1 MVLFLDLVLVDER
14 PKGTKT
20 LRRPNSNFKPA
31 HRPDY
36 PEQLEASL
44 CALMSVVL
52 TDTEGTRTPDRTDP
66 AALFS
71 CQSPFLDN
79 PTLLVLR
86 LPSPQCSS
94 SLYCFFF
101 FSPESA
107 YQTTGAHQPSFS
119 SHPSPN
125 TTDFLTPIIS
135 RDLGSEG
142 FSPPPP
148 YHRFTLCSGSLLT
161 FPVLHVLMNTGGF
174 HVFALG
180 ALFLCRHQD

>member
-52 TDTEGTRTPDRTDP
+52 TDTEGTRTSDRTDQ
-66 AALFS
+66 ATLFS
-71 CQSPFLDN
+71 CQSPFLNN

-94 SLYCFFF
+94 SLYCFLFF
-101 FSPESA
+101 FRPNQHIKLPAPTSP
-107 YQTTGAHQPSFS
+107 
-119 SHPSPN
+119 PSPHI
-125 TTDFLTPIIS
+125 LPQTPPT
-135 RDLGSEG
+135 
-142 FSPPPP
+142 FSPQLFPGTLAPRDSP
-148 YHRFTLCSGSLLT
+148 LHHRTIALLCVLALCSPSPFST
-161 FPVLHVLMNTGGF
+161 F
-174 HVFALG
+174 
-180 ALFLCRHQD
+180 